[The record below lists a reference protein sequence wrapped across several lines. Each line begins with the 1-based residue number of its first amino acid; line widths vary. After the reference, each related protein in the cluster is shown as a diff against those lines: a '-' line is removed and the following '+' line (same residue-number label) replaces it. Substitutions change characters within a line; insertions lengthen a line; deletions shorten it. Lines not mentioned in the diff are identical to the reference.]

1 MRFAVLGAGAIG
13 GYLGACLARAGLD
26 VTLIARGAHLAAIR
40 ERGIRVLSPD
50 GDFCASPPATDD
62 IATVAAADVVFC
74 GLKAY
79 SLPQVAPALRGALR
93 PGTSVIA
100 AQNGIPWW
108 YFQGRPGPYRDLVIE
123 SVDPGGVVTRAVDP
137 GSVVGCVVY
146 PATEITEPGVV
157 RHVEGNRFSLGEPDD
172 SRSERCAEISQ
183 AFRAAGLRAPVATGL
198 RNQIWLKVIGNAAL
212 NPVTTLLGAT
222 LGQLGRSPAA
232 MRLVRAVM
240 TESADVASALG
251 IVFPVSLDRRLEAAI
266 AVGDHRTSMLQDRLA
281 GKPLEIDCLTG
292 AVIEIAAR
300 VGVDVPQ
307 TRAVHDL
314 LRATEDLGG
323 PGEGPVTSRPGG
335 GAAGTPHGA
344 AGPADGRS

>member
-1 MRFAVLGAGAIG
+1 VRFTVLGAGAIG
-13 GYLGACLARAGLD
+13 GYVGACLARAGLD
-26 VTLIARGAHLAAIR
+26 VTLIARGAHLAAMR
-40 ERGIRVLSPD
+40 ERGIRVLSPG
-50 GDFCASPPATDD
+50 GDFHASPRATSE
-62 IATVAAADVVFC
+62 IAAVADADVVFC

-79 SLPQVAPALRGALR
+79 SLPQVAAELHRALR

-123 SVDPGGVVTRAVDP
+123 SVDPGGVVTQAIDP

-146 PATEITEPGVV
+146 CATEITEPGVI
-157 RHVEGNRFSLGEPDD
+157 RHVEGKRFSIGEPDE
-172 SRSERCAEISQ
+172 STSARCGEISQ
-183 AFRAAGLRAPVATGL
+183 AFRAGGLRAPVAAEL
-198 RNQIWLKVIGNAAL
+198 RNQIWLKVIGNASL

-232 MRLVRAVM
+232 IRLARAVM
-240 TESADVASALG
+240 AECADVASVLG
-251 IVFPVSLDRRLEAAI
+251 IVLPVSIDQRLEGAI

-292 AVIEIAAR
+292 AVIEIATRA
-300 VGVDVPQ
+300 GVDVPQ

-314 LRATEDLGG
+314 LTASEDLSG
-323 PGEGPVTSRPGG
+323 PLTGQ
-335 GAAGTPHGA
+335 
-344 AGPADGRS
+344 